1 MFTTGRLI
9 FIAVFVVVF
18 AAAMIWSYS
27 KERKINRVHFKKTY
41 LILIAIIL
49 FLMLQ
54 FLIVKIGGFV

>member
-9 FIAVFVVVF
+9 FIGFFLIVFTGV
-18 AAAMIWSYS
+18 MIWSYS
-27 KERKINRVHFKKTY
+27 KEKKLNRIHFKKSY

-54 FLIVKIGGFV
+54 FVIVKIGGFI